1 VLAWAGRRGAGNVGD
16 EIALSS
22 RGSGLT
28 RPKNAII
35 WDDLQTG
42 RDEKRNSP
50 IMIPLLQ
57 EMA

>member
-1 VLAWAGRRGAGNVGD
+1 MGD
-16 EIALSS
+16 KIALSN

-28 RPKNAII
+28 RPKDAII
-35 WDDLQTG
+35 CDDLEKG

>member
-1 VLAWAGRRGAGNVGD
+1 MGD
-16 EIALSS
+16 EIALSN

-28 RPKNAII
+28 RLKDAII
-35 WDDLQTG
+35 WDDLETG

>member
-1 VLAWAGRRGAGNVGD
+1 MGD